1 MSFLRH
7 LTGPFPVFDRRGFS
21 YLTWIKFRGGGQ
33 MIIQQSSWLAEPVVA
48 CDSVDVTE
56 PAFCGLTLHII
67 SNS

>member
-1 MSFLRH
+1 
-7 LTGPFPVFDRRGFS
+7 
-21 YLTWIKFRGGGQ
+21 

-56 PAFCGLTLHII
+56 PAFCGLTLHIY